1 MNTAETVTAI
11 IAALGGAAII
21 PKLIDGW
28 KALASGRAKEEK
40 DQNRSL
46 LTRVV
51 NAEKRFDLEADFRRH
66 VEEWGGRLV
75 YMLVQMGVPE
85 DKIPTK
91 PTRKTD

>member
-51 NAEKRFDLEADFRRH
+51 NAEKRFDMEAEFRRAW
-66 VEEWGGRLV
+66 EEHCARLKRLLIQV
-75 YMLVQMGVPE
+75 GFPE
-85 DKIPTK
+85 DKLPPE
-91 PTRKTD
+91 PTRKDR

>member
-1 MNTAETVTAI
+1 MNTPETVTAI

-21 PKLIDGW
+21 PKIIEGL

-51 NAEKRFDLEADFRRH
+51 NAEKRFDMEAEFRRAW
-66 VEEWGGRLV
+66 EEHCAFLERL
-75 YMLVQMGVPE
+75 LIHMGLPK
-85 DKIPTK
+85 DKLPVH
-91 PTRKTD
+91 PTRKKD